1 VRIIY
6 DFGGCHDLPFYR
18 ESERQ
23 LNEALKEI
31 IKHTSELT
39 LANLKPPT
47 EKIDK
52 IFLEGAFENK
62 KYTIESFRKDAP
74 WFSSIKK
81 LQEKYKSGFV
91 GLEKP
96 VYQIP
101 HLCMIY
107 WELYG
112 GVYTTNKFLSK
123 VCQRIGPVFSRART
137 YHFAKVVNRELEEN
151 EVGIAIHGKAHELTN
166 YLNQIAPDIKIYP
179 LEDKLAS
186 LSVEQTIKTYCQTRL
201 KK

>member
-1 VRIIY
+1 MRIIY

-52 IFLEGAFENK
+52 IFLEGAPENK

-74 WFSSIKK
+74 WVSSIKK
-81 LQEKYKSGFV
+81 LQEKYKSEFV
-91 GLEKP
+91 GLERP
-96 VYQIP
+96 LYQIP
-101 HLCMIY
+101 HLCMVY
-107 WELYG
+107 WELYEG
-112 GVYTTNKFLSK
+112 IYITNKFLSK
-123 VCQRIGPVFSRART
+123 VCQRIEPVFGRART
-137 YHFAKVVNRELEEN
+137 YHFAKVVNRKLGED

-179 LEDKLAS
+179 LENEVAV
-186 LSVEQTIKTYCQTRL
+186 LSVEQTIKNYFQTHL